1 MVTLEQA
8 ESIIV
13 RDKTLNILIMLY
25 LKPVHR
31 TRFIKIFMKALATLF
46 LLSLAYSPIGLSA
59 DDNIIIQPDSINQI
73 DKSDNNTLT
82 VMSMNIAHGRRDKF
96 HQAFLEDEEIKDNV
110 DHIVRMSNREKPFLV
125 ALQEADGPSS
135 WSGKFNHVEYIANQT
150 GLKNYFQ
157 GYHVDKFGLQY
168 GTAILSSNELHS
180 SKSHTFDSRSFI
192 SLSKGFVLSTVK
204 WPGED
209 NLYVDV
215 ISVHLDFLLDS
226 VRQKQ
231 INELIAVLEER
242 DNPVILMGDLNADS
256 DSDAIKS
263 LIELLDLKAYKFKR
277 DGLETFARFNK
288 RFDWILISKELEYV
302 SYKVLPD
309 NISDHSAT
317 ISEIRPVREDK
328 DIELISA
335 GIF

>member
-1 MVTLEQA
+1 
-8 ESIIV
+8 
-13 RDKTLNILIMLY
+13 
-25 LKPVHR
+25 
-31 TRFIKIFMKALATLF
+31 MKALVSLV
-46 LLSLAYSPIGLSA
+46 LLSSVLLLLGCSPINLSA
-59 DDNIIIQPDSINQI
+59 DNNIINQPGLINQI
-73 DKSDNNTLT
+73 DKTDDTTMT
-82 VMSMNIAHGRRDKF
+82 VISMNIAHGRKDKF
-96 HQAFLEDEEIKDNV
+96 HQAFLEDEEIKSNV
-110 DHIVRMSNREKPFLV
+110 DHIVKMSNREQPFLV

-135 WSGKFNHVEYIANQT
+135 WSGKFNHVEYISNQT

-180 SKSHTFDSRSFI
+180 SKSHTFDSRSII

-209 NLYVDV
+209 NFYVDV

-256 DSDAIKS
+256 ESEAIKS

-277 DGLETFARFNK
+277 NGLETFARFNK

-302 SYKVLPD
+302 SYNVLPD
-309 NISDHSAT
+309 DISDHSAI
-317 ISEIRPVREDK
+317 ISEISLVREEK
-328 DIELISA
+328 DIELISV

>member
-1 MVTLEQA
+1 
-8 ESIIV
+8 
-13 RDKTLNILIMLY
+13 
-25 LKPVHR
+25 
-31 TRFIKIFMKALATLF
+31 MKALVSLV
-46 LLSLAYSPIGLSA
+46 LLSSVLLLLGCSPINLSA
-59 DDNIIIQPDSINQI
+59 DNNIINQPGLINQI
-73 DKSDNNTLT
+73 DKTDDTTMT
-82 VMSMNIAHGRRDKF
+82 VISMNIAHGRKDKF
-96 HQAFLEDEEIKDNV
+96 HQAFLEDEEIKSNV
-110 DHIVRMSNREKPFLV
+110 DHIVKMSNREQPFLV

-135 WSGKFNHVEYIANQT
+135 WSGKFNHVEYISNQT

-180 SKSHTFDSRSFI
+180 SKSHTFDSRSII

-209 NLYVDV
+209 NFYVDV

-256 DSDAIKS
+256 ESEAIKS
-263 LIELLDLKAYKFKR
+263 LIEILDLKAYKFKR

-302 SYKVLPD
+302 SYNVLPD
-309 NISDHSAT
+309 DISDHSAI
-317 ISEIRPVREDK
+317 ISEISLVREEK
-328 DIELISA
+328 DIELISV

>member
-1 MVTLEQA
+1 
-8 ESIIV
+8 
-13 RDKTLNILIMLY
+13 
-25 LKPVHR
+25 
-31 TRFIKIFMKALATLF
+31 MKALVSLV
-46 LLSLAYSPIGLSA
+46 LLSSVLLLLGCSPIRLSA
-59 DDNIIIQPDSINQI
+59 DNDIINQPSLINQI
-73 DKSDNNTLT
+73 DKTDNTTMT
-82 VMSMNIAHGRRDKF
+82 VISMNIAHGRKDKF
-96 HQAFLEDEEIKDNV
+96 HQAFLEDEEIKSNV
-110 DHIVRMSNREKPFLV
+110 DHIVKMSNREQPFLV

-135 WSGKFNHVEYIANQT
+135 WSGKFNHVEYISNQT

-180 SKSHTFDSRSFI
+180 SKSHTFDSRSII

-209 NLYVDV
+209 NYYVDV

-256 DSDAIKS
+256 ESDAIQS
-263 LIELLDLKAYKFKR
+263 LIETLDLKAYKFKR
-277 DGLETFARFNK
+277 DGLETFSRFNK

-302 SYKVLPD
+302 SYNVLPD
-309 NISDHSAT
+309 DISDHSAI
-317 ISEIRPVREDK
+317 ISEISLVREE

>member
-1 MVTLEQA
+1 
-8 ESIIV
+8 
-13 RDKTLNILIMLY
+13 
-25 LKPVHR
+25 
-31 TRFIKIFMKALATLF
+31 
-46 LLSLAYSPIGLSA
+46 
-59 DDNIIIQPDSINQI
+59 
-73 DKSDNNTLT
+73 
-82 VMSMNIAHGRRDKF
+82 MNIAHGRRDKF
-96 HQAFLEDEEIKDNV
+96 HQAFLEDDEIKSNV
-110 DHIVRMSNREKPFLV
+110 DHIVKISNREQPFLV
-125 ALQEADGPSS
+125 ALQEADGPSA
-135 WSGKFNHVEYIANQT
+135 WSGKFNHVEYISNQT

-180 SKSHTFDSRSFI
+180 SKSHTFGSRSII

-209 NLYVDV
+209 NIYVDV

-231 INELIAVLEER
+231 INELIAVIEKR

-256 DSDAIKS
+256 ESEAIKS
-263 LIELLDLKAYKFKR
+263 LIETLDLKAYKFKR
-277 DGLETFARFNK
+277 AGLETFSRFNK

-302 SYKVLPD
+302 SYNVLPD
-309 NISDHSAT
+309 DISDHSAI
-317 ISEIRPVREDK
+317 ISEISLIREE

>member
-1 MVTLEQA
+1 
-8 ESIIV
+8 
-13 RDKTLNILIMLY
+13 
-25 LKPVHR
+25 
-31 TRFIKIFMKALATLF
+31 MKALVSLV
-46 LLSLAYSPIGLSA
+46 LLSSVLLLLLGCSPIRLSA
-59 DDNIIIQPDSINQI
+59 DNDIINQPSLINQI
-73 DKSDNNTLT
+73 DKTDNTTMT
-82 VMSMNIAHGRRDKF
+82 VISMNIAHGRKDKF
-96 HQAFLEDEEIKDNV
+96 HQAFLEDEEIKSNV
-110 DHIVRMSNREKPFLV
+110 DHIVKMSNREQPFLV

-135 WSGKFNHVEYIANQT
+135 WSGKFNHVEYISNQT

-180 SKSHTFDSRSFI
+180 SKSHTFDSRSVI

-209 NLYVDV
+209 NYYVDV

-256 DSDAIKS
+256 ESDAIQS
-263 LIELLDLKAYKFKR
+263 LIETLDLKAYKFKR
-277 DGLETFARFNK
+277 DGLETFSRFNK
-288 RFDWILISKELEYV
+288 RFDWILISKELAYV

-309 NISDHSAT
+309 DISDHSAI
-317 ISEIRPVREDK
+317 ISEISLIREEK
-328 DIELISA
+328 DIELISV

>member
-1 MVTLEQA
+1 M
-8 ESIIV
+8 
-13 RDKTLNILIMLY
+13 
-25 LKPVHR
+25 
-31 TRFIKIFMKALATLF
+31 
-46 LLSLAYSPIGLSA
+46 
-59 DDNIIIQPDSINQI
+59 
-73 DKSDNNTLT
+73 T
-82 VMSMNIAHGRRDKF
+82 VISMNIAHGRRDKF
-96 HQAFLEDEEIKDNV
+96 HQAFLEDEEIKSNV
-110 DHIVRMSNREKPFLV
+110 DHIVKMSNREQPFLV

-135 WSGKFNHVEYIANQT
+135 WSGKFNHVEYISNQT

-180 SKSHTFDSRSFI
+180 SKSHTFDSRSII

-209 NLYVDV
+209 NYYVDV

-256 DSDAIKS
+256 ESDAIQS
-263 LIELLDLKAYKFKR
+263 LIETLDLKAYKFKR
-277 DGLETFARFNK
+277 DGLETFSRFNK
-288 RFDWILISKELEYV
+288 RFDWILISKELAYV

-309 NISDHSAT
+309 DISDHSAI
-317 ISEIRPVREDK
+317 ISEISLVREEK

>member
-1 MVTLEQA
+1 
-8 ESIIV
+8 
-13 RDKTLNILIMLY
+13 
-25 LKPVHR
+25 
-31 TRFIKIFMKALATLF
+31 MKALVSLV
-46 LLSLAYSPIGLSA
+46 LLSLVLLLGCSTINLSA
-59 DDNIIIQPDSINQI
+59 DNDIINQPSLVNQI
-73 DKSDNNTLT
+73 DKTDNTTLT
-82 VMSMNIAHGRRDKF
+82 VISMNIAHGRKDKF
-96 HQAFLEDEEIKDNV
+96 HQAFLEDEEIKSNV
-110 DHIVRMSNREKPFLV
+110 DHIVKISNREQPFLV

-135 WSGKFNHVEYIANQT
+135 WSGKFNHVEYISNQT

-180 SKSHTFDSRSFI
+180 SKSHTFGSRSII

-209 NLYVDV
+209 NFYVDV

-256 DSDAIKS
+256 ESEAIKS
-263 LIELLDLKAYKFKR
+263 LIELLDLKAFKFKR
-277 DGLETFARFNK
+277 DGLETFSRFNK

-302 SYKVLPD
+302 SYNVLPD
-309 NISDHSAT
+309 DISDHSAI
-317 ISEIRPVREDK
+317 ISEISLVREEK
-328 DIELISA
+328 DIELISV

>member
-1 MVTLEQA
+1 
-8 ESIIV
+8 
-13 RDKTLNILIMLY
+13 
-25 LKPVHR
+25 
-31 TRFIKIFMKALATLF
+31 MKALVSLV
-46 LLSLAYSPIGLSA
+46 LLSSVLLLLGCSPIRLSA
-59 DDNIIIQPDSINQI
+59 DNDIINQPSLINQI
-73 DKSDNNTLT
+73 DKTDNTTMT
-82 VMSMNIAHGRRDKF
+82 VISMNIAHGRKDKF
-96 HQAFLEDEEIKDNV
+96 HQAFLEDEEIKSNV
-110 DHIVRMSNREKPFLV
+110 DHIVKMSNREQPFLV

-135 WSGKFNHVEYIANQT
+135 WSGKFNHVEYISNQT

-180 SKSHTFDSRSFI
+180 SKSHTFDSRSVI

-209 NLYVDV
+209 NYYVDV

-256 DSDAIKS
+256 ESDAIQS
-263 LIELLDLKAYKFKR
+263 LIETLDLKAYKFKR
-277 DGLETFARFNK
+277 DGLETFSRFNK
-288 RFDWILISKELEYV
+288 RFDWILISKELAYV

-309 NISDHSAT
+309 DISDHSAI
-317 ISEIRPVREDK
+317 ISEISLIREEK
-328 DIELISA
+328 DIELISV